1 MLSTIQ
7 DIFVNFAVVFG
18 ITIVGA
24 LVRYGLS
31 YLQVKTKNER
41 VKLVLEFAEQAV
53 SLAETTNWIG
63 IKKKENAIKTIQQRL
78 EENKLNK
85 YFTYDQLEQYVENAV
100 RLLNQSNDKL
110 TSTSNTTYTRITPPE
125 VISDEDIVKSVTN
138 SVTTT
143 EFINI
148 TNSLPEEIKTEEIKT
163 EEIKTEEIK
172 TEVKEEVKKET
183 KEKTKEE
190 TILVTEVKFN
200 PYLYSSLPDL
210 TNN

>member
-110 TSTSNTTYTRITPPE
+110 TSTSNTIYTRITPPE

-163 EEIKTEEIK
+163 E
-172 TEVKEEVKKET
+172 VKEEVKKET
-183 KEKTKEE
+183 KEETKEE

>member
-1 MLSTIQ
+1 MLNTIQ
-7 DIFVNFAVVFG
+7 EIFVNFAVIFG

-85 YFTYDQLEQYVENAV
+85 YFTYSQLEQYVENAV

-110 TSTSNTTYTRITPPE
+110 TSTSNTTYTGITPPE

-143 EFINI
+143 EVINI
-148 TNSLPEEIKTEEIKT
+148 TNPLPEETETETETKAKTEIKD
-163 EEIKTEEIK
+163 EA
-172 TEVKEEVKKET
+172 KKET
-183 KEKTKEE
+183 KEESKEE
-190 TILVTEVKFN
+190 TILVTGVKFN
-200 PYLYSSLPDL
+200 PYLYSALPDL

>member
-1 MLSTIQ
+1 MLNTIQ
-7 DIFVNFAVVFG
+7 EIFVNFAVIFG

-63 IKKKENAIKTIQQRL
+63 AKKKENAIKTIQQRL

-100 RLLNQSNDKL
+100 RLLNQANNKL
-110 TSTSNTTYTRITPPE
+110 TSTSNTTYTGITPPE
-125 VISDEDIVKSVTN
+125 VISDEDIVKSVVN
-138 SVTTT
+138 SSKTIEISNV
-143 EFINI
+143 
-148 TNSLPEEIKTEEIKT
+148 TNSLPEEVKN
-163 EEIKTEEIK
+163 
-172 TEVKEEVKKET
+172 EVKEE
-183 KEKTKEE
+183 TKEE

-200 PYLYSSLPDL
+200 PYLYSSLPEF
-210 TNN
+210 TNK

>member
-7 DIFVNFAVVFG
+7 DIFINFAVVFG

-148 TNSLPEEIKTEEIKT
+148 TNSLPEEIKTE
-163 EEIKTEEIK
+163 
-172 TEVKEEVKKET
+172 VKEEVKKET
-183 KEKTKEE
+183 KEETKEE

>member
-7 DIFVNFAVVFG
+7 DIFVNFAVIFG

-148 TNSLPEEIKTEEIKT
+148 TNSLPEEIKTE
-163 EEIKTEEIK
+163 
-172 TEVKEEVKKET
+172 VKEEVKKET
-183 KEKTKEE
+183 KEETKEE

-200 PYLYSSLPDL
+200 PYLYSALPDL

>member
-163 EEIKTEEIK
+163 E
-172 TEVKEEVKKET
+172 VKEEVKKET
-183 KEKTKEE
+183 KEETKEE

>member
-110 TSTSNTTYTRITPPE
+110 TSTSNTIYTRITPPE

-148 TNSLPEEIKTEEIKT
+148 TNSLPEEIKTEEIKN
-163 EEIKTEEIK
+163 
-172 TEVKEEVKKET
+172 EVKEEVKKET
-183 KEKTKEE
+183 KEETKEE